1 MLHMERQERREGTSQ
16 RPHGHHAN
24 PWQANSTSLLVHPNK
39 VHVRCHLCLLQVGD
53 TELAVPPPPEPA
65 VEAPQEEEGKEEG
78 ALAQAA
84 ATKVVE
90 SSEVDTTLSV
100 TTTEEEVAVFTMDAL
115 SAGIPIQGVEA
126 SAAAS
131 TNGTGKKVRG
141 PTT

>member
-1 MLHMERQERREGTSQ
+1 MDTMPTPGRLTAPPCSSIPARSVCADTY
-16 RPHGHHAN
+16 
-24 PWQANSTSLLVHPNK
+24 
-39 VHVRCHLCLLQVGD
+39 LCLLQVGD

-84 ATKVVE
+84 ATEVVE